1 MRVVAVVLNWRDAN
15 RTVRCIES
23 LSSIDGIEK
32 IVVVDNESDGSLAA
46 ALDLQGTTK
55 VSLIELAENR
65 GFAGGVNLGLRDFL
79 DGPADSV
86 LVINNDA
93 TLDSSS
99 FSALRSAL
107 EQDATLG
114 LVSPSVRHPAGEV
127 SNSSG
132 FLRPIAGTTT
142 HQQKKGRTPDFVT
155 WACVLVRR
163 EALET
168 NGPLDDAF
176 FMYWEDVDFCV
187 RLTRNGIPFREVD
200 DAQVMHEVSTNRVAH
215 STAIKAYHTWSAIV
229 FARKHRGAW
238 RLGRYVWVA
247 TSAAANIVRARRD
260 ALRGLR
266 AGLRLAREGA
276 APAWA
281 SVLRSEWFG
290 APRAVAESS
299 EAAGEAL

>member
-32 IVVVDNESDGSLAA
+32 IVVIDNESDGSLAA
-46 ALDLQGTTK
+46 ALDIQKSTK
-55 VSLIELAENR
+55 ISLIELAENR
-65 GFAGGVNLGLRDFL
+65 GFAGGVNLGLREFL

-99 FSALRSAL
+99 FSTLRSAL

-114 LVSPSVRHPAGEV
+114 LVSPSVRHPAGDV
-127 SNSSG
+127 SHSSG
-132 FLRPIAGTTT
+132 FLHPIAGTTT

-163 EALET
+163 EALEA
-168 NGPLDDAF
+168 NGLLDDTF
-176 FMYWEDVDFCV
+176 FMYWEDVDFCI
-187 RLTRNGIPFREVD
+187 RLTQNSIPFREVAG
-200 DAQVMHEVSTNRVAH
+200 AQVVHEVSVNRIAH
-215 STAIKAYHTWSAIV
+215 STAIKAYHTWSAIL

-238 RLGRYVWVA
+238 LLGRYVWLA
-247 TSAAANIVRARRD
+247 TSAAANVVRVRRD
-260 ALRGLR
+260 AIRGLR
-266 AGLRLAREGA
+266 AGLRLAQEGA
-276 APAWA
+276 APAWG
-281 SVLRSEWFG
+281 SVLRTEWFG
-290 APRAVAESS
+290 APRAVAAPTQAD
-299 EAAGEAL
+299 AA